1 MLVTRINLAYTRNS
15 YELGR
20 KIKQVKMGK
29 SQKRKCKRLTVHLT
43 YFGGKQMKT
52 QLPLFTFKTPQ
63 IWDKGSTRYW
73 WPVKKWALCCKADGK
88 ADWQPPGRATCCAVH
103 DGARTRPAA
112 PDPLLGAYTWALR
125 GVPKGSHQGTAC
137 RCWKQWSRA
146 IYTAWIDFLRH
157 MWVKK
162 QRHSVRFMWK
172 NPSRL

>member
-63 IWDKGSTRYW
+63 IWDRGSTRYW

-88 ADWQPPGRATCCAVH
+88 GRLAATRESNLPCCPRRGPDTQPPIHFFAPTCEPWEGYPRAVTKELPADVENS
-103 DGARTRPAA
+103 GAGQSIQPE
-112 PDPLLGAYTWALR
+112 
-125 GVPKGSHQGTAC
+125 
-137 RCWKQWSRA
+137 
-146 IYTAWIDFLRH
+146 
-157 MWVKK
+157 
-162 QRHSVRFMWK
+162 
-172 NPSRL
+172 